1 MKLVFASA
9 LSLSLC
15 LATGLFTRQARAAD
29 DSLAIPH
36 IAVTGTAVT
45 QVPPNEMKWRLQ
57 IETKGPEVEAVAKEH
72 LQNVA
77 SLLQFLRSQDIAERE
92 LQSSSMQLRENRE
105 NFIPR
110 GQSVGY
116 VASTEVVFT
125 AKKLE
130 AYNTLWTGIA
140 QQKNASVSGVEF
152 ETSDRIR
159 LQEETRLSA
168 LRAARTKAE
177 KMAAELGARLG
188 EPLAIEEIVPEWF
201 NPAANSSNIVRS
213 SGGSEGPN
221 EDIAVG
227 TVAIRQKVKVV
238 FRLISK

>member
-1 MKLVFASA
+1 MKLVSASV

-15 LATGLFTRQARAAD
+15 LANGLFTRQARAAD

-36 IAVTGTAVT
+36 IVVTGTAVT

-92 LQSSSMQLRENRE
+92 LQSSRMQLRENWEYRVSS
-105 NFIPR
+105 R
-110 GQSVGY
+110 MRDGY
-116 VASTEVVFT
+116 IASTDVVFT
-125 AKKLE
+125 SKKLD
-130 AYNTLWTGIA
+130 AYGALWISIA
-140 QQKNASVSGVEF
+140 QQKNVSVTGVEF

-159 LQEETRLSA
+159 LQEETRLDA

-188 EPLAIEEIVPEWF
+188 ETLTIEEIEPEWF
-201 NPAANSSNIVRS
+201 NPAANRANLATN
-213 SGGSEGPN
+213 SGNSAGQN
-221 EDIAVG
+221 EDIAIG
-227 TVAIRQKVKVV
+227 TIAIRQKVRIV